1 MIIYMKMNIIIG
13 ASAISL
19 ILTTAA
25 YSVDLED
32 TLINKTLNKTNSFI
46 SGLTNGLTES
56 LLNTDRVKHLELDIQ
71 VQEKSKPTFSLTNV
85 NKISEGATS
94 AFFNQNT
101 VSLHN
106 DDQTVNLGL
115 GYRNLIR
122 DDTVML
128 GANLFFDYSFDDA
141 HQRNGVGVEA
151 ISSVFDIRGNYYD
164 ATSGIQNVTATTT
177 EEAMDGW
184 DTRLDYHLPLSYD
197 VSIFA
202 GMFEFENAAGTLKVN
217 GEKYGLAGSIGKT
230 NFEAGY
236 IDDNKTGDGTYA
248 NITMV
253 FDLGQPKQLSKAN
266 GALEYVSVRDQLYT
280 PVKRE
285 NKIRV
290 AKATAGVQIIVSGF

>member
-1 MIIYMKMNIIIG
+1 MKKNIIIG

-19 ILTTAA
+19 ILSTAA
-25 YSVDLED
+25 FSLDLED
-32 TLINKTLNKTNSFI
+32 ALVNKTLNKTNSLI
-46 SGLTNGLTES
+46 SGFTNGLTEN

-71 VQEKSKPTFSLTNV
+71 VQEKLKPTFSLTNV
-85 NKISEGATS
+85 NKISEDATS

-106 DDQTVNLGL
+106 DDQTVNFGL
-115 GYRNLIR
+115 GYRNLIQN
-122 DDTVML
+122 DTVML
-128 GANLFFDYSFDDA
+128 GANIFFDYSFDDA

-164 ATSGIQNVTATTT
+164 ATSGIQTLGDGST
-177 EEAMDGW
+177 EEALDGW
-184 DTRLDYHLPLSYD
+184 DARLDYHLPLAYD
-197 VSIFA
+197 VNVFA
-202 GMFEFENAAGTLKVN
+202 GIFEFENAAGDFTLD
-217 GEKYGLAGSIGKT
+217 GEKYGLAGSVGKT
-230 NFEAGY
+230 NFEVGY
-236 IDDNKTGDGTYA
+236 IDDNKSGDGTYA
-248 NITMV
+248 NVTMV

-290 AKATAGVQIIVSGF
+290 VKISKSGVQVSGF

>member
-1 MIIYMKMNIIIG
+1 MNFKSPITISI
-13 ASAISL
+13 ISL
-19 ILTTAA
+19 AMITAA
-25 YSVDLED
+25 YAVDLED
-32 TLINKTLNKTNSFI
+32 TLINKTLNKTNSLI
-46 SGLTNGLTES
+46 SDFTNGLTEN
-56 LLNTDRVKHLELDIQ
+56 LLNTDRVKHLEIDIQ

-85 NKISEGATS
+85 NKISEDATS

-106 DDQTVNLGL
+106 NDQTVNLGL
-115 GYRNLIR
+115 GYRNLIH

-141 HQRNGVGVEA
+141 HQRNGVGLEA

-164 ATSGIQNVTATTT
+164 ATSGIQTLGDGST
-177 EEAMDGW
+177 EEALDGW
-184 DTRLDYHLPLSYD
+184 DARLDYHLPLAYD
-197 VSIFA
+197 VNVFA
-202 GMFEFENAAGTLKVN
+202 GIFEFENAAGNYTLD
-217 GEKYGLAGSIGKT
+217 GEKYGLAGSVGKT
-230 NFEAGY
+230 NFEVGY
-236 IDDNKTGDGTYA
+236 IDDNKSGDGTYA
-248 NITMV
+248 NVTMV

-290 AKATAGVQIIVSGF
+290 VKVTALNIVVSGF

>member
-1 MIIYMKMNIIIG
+1 MKKNIIIG

-19 ILTTAA
+19 ILSTAA
-25 YSVDLED
+25 FSLDLED
-32 TLINKTLNKTNSFI
+32 TLVNKTLNKTNSLI
-46 SGLTNGLTES
+46 SGFTNGLTEN

-71 VQEKSKPTFSLTNV
+71 VQEKLKPTFSLTNV
-85 NKISEGATS
+85 NKISEDATS

-106 DDQTVNLGL
+106 DDQTINLGL
-115 GYRNLIR
+115 GYRNLIQN
-122 DDTVML
+122 DTVML
-128 GANLFFDYSFDDA
+128 GANIFFDYSFDDA

-164 ATSGIQNVTATTT
+164 ATSGIQTLGDGST
-177 EEAMDGW
+177 EEALDGW
-184 DTRLDYHLPLSYD
+184 DARLDYHLPLAYD
-197 VSIFA
+197 VNVFA
-202 GMFEFENAAGTLKVN
+202 GIFEFENAAGNFTLD
-217 GEKYGLAGSIGKT
+217 GEKYGLAGSVGKT
-230 NFEAGY
+230 NFEVGY
-236 IDDNKTGDGTYA
+236 IDDNKSGDGTYA
-248 NITMV
+248 NVTMV

-290 AKATAGVQIIVSGF
+290 VKISSLNIIVSGF